1 MKNYDPK
8 NILISQHIPKCGGS
22 SFDNI
27 LRKWFGLGFF
37 THYYNHKRQKP
48 AKRIPFV
55 NWFSNF
61 KPVCVHGHFDKEK
74 DGKGIFDYYPETT
87 QIITFL
93 RDPLEVQLSMY
104 FYMRKLISE
113 GSLYWQGEQIKEM
126 KYGGDIDA
134 WVEQRPLYML
144 RFLPEGINSSNYK
157 EILQK
162 YFVHIGIVEEFQ
174 QSVDVLAKKLGKQSV
189 EVPLEN
195 TTKRDLNPS
204 NASVK
209 VFEENHK
216 LEYNIYNFAF
226 KKMINDQ

>member
-1 MKNYDPK
+1 MKHYNPK
-8 NILISQHIPKCGGS
+8 QILISQHIPKCGGS

-27 LRKWFGLGFF
+27 LRKWFGYGFF

-55 NWFSNF
+55 RLIKNI

-74 DGKGIFDYYPETT
+74 DGKGIFEYYPETT
-87 QIITFL
+87 QMITFL

-104 FYMRKLISE
+104 FYMRKLIKE
-113 GSLYWQGEQIKEM
+113 GALFWQGKQITEM

-134 WVEQRPLYML
+134 WVEQRPLYIL
-144 RFLPEGINSSNYK
+144 RFLPEGINSTNYK

-174 QSVDVLAKKLGKQSV
+174 QSVKVLAKKLGKPCI

-195 TTKRDLNPS
+195 VTNRDLKPS
-204 NASVK
+204 NTSVK
-209 VFEENHK
+209 VFEEKHK
-216 LEYNIYNFAF
+216 LEYNIYNFAS
-226 KKMINDQ
+226 KNSIND